1 MNNKGVLLFFRRA
14 VNFGFYSLALF
25 SPLSIS
31 ATQAALSIILLSWIA
46 LMITERRFIF
56 AKTSLNY
63 PFLAYLC
70 AVIIAA
76 IFGVDFIHS
85 AKSIN
90 KLWIILTFFSV
101 LTFIPHITP
110 CEEPLRSRLCAGFI
124 EDIKMVRR
132 LVYILLVVTSIVSIY
147 GVLQHIFPGIDI
159 ARPEGRKVVQWA
171 EGGVASTGFFDHH
184 MTYGG
189 YLLLVFSLSFSLFLS
204 NIKERGLLIFYVLS
218 TILIAGGLISSMARN
233 TWVGSLFAIFFIIL
247 FRIKNRIILSFVAG
261 LIILSVVTYTL
272 VPVTYLFQSSILS
285 RFKSIFDVSK
295 NVERLYIWKST
306 IDMIIEHPLTG
317 VGMDNYSKAI
327 HDYRDKY
334 NHEFGPGTDAHAH
347 NNILTQAA
355 EHGMLGLTAFL
366 WIWVGFFK
374 EGIRIYRDLRFKL
387 STQHSALSTSIVL
400 GGLGAI
406 VGFHI
411 AGMFENNFGDA
422 EVATMVWFIMGLV
435 FLMKKI

>member
-1 MNNKGVLLFFRRA
+1 MNNKGVLLLFRRA

-31 ATQAALSIILLSWIA
+31 ATQAALSIILLSWTA

-56 AKTSLNY
+56 AKTPLNY
-63 PFLAYLC
+63 PFFAYFC
-70 AVIIAA
+70 AVFIGVL
-76 IFGVDFIHS
+76 FGIDFIYS
-85 AKSIN
+85 LKSIS
-90 KLWIILTFFSV
+90 KLWIALTFFAV
-101 LTFIPHITP
+101 LT
-110 CEEPLRSRLCAGFI
+110 FI

-132 LVYILLVVTSIVSIY
+132 LVHILLVVTSIVSIY

-171 EGGVASTGFFDHH
+171 DGGVASAGFFSHH
-184 MTYGG
+184 QTYGG

-233 TWVGSLFAIFFIIL
+233 TWVGSLFVIFFIIL

-272 VPVTYLFQSSILS
+272 VPVTYLFQSSILN
-285 RFKSIFDVSK
+285 RFKSVFDVSK
-295 NVERLYIWKST
+295 NVDRLYIWKST
-306 IDMIIEHPLTG
+306 IDMITKHPLTG

-327 HDYRDKY
+327 QDYRSKY
-334 NHEFGPGTDAHAH
+334 SHKFSPGSDAHAH

-366 WIWVGFFK
+366 WIWIVFFK
-374 EGIRIYRDLRFKL
+374 EGFRIYRNLKLKL
-387 STQHSALSTSIVL
+387 STQHSALSTSVVL

-406 VGFHI
+406 IGFHI